1 MKKILILTVTAGNAH
16 NACAKAMKE
25 KLESMSDVEVK
36 VIDLLKEYS
45 KALKVWTADK
55 GYNIAVAHFR
65 HVYNMF
71 YEIYKNVPPE
81 DRYKC
86 AAQGMALSVLDGLL
100 KEIYTFKRDVI
111 YGTHFYAGIALTDL
125 KLVYNIPCKVII
137 TSLDYCL
144 SPFWEACV
152 GVDYFALPCED
163 FIEESIQ
170 EGFKLEQLVVSGIPV
185 NEKFYVEKDK
195 KEAKEELGLN
205 PNVFTIMIMFGG
217 GHWAGGFKIFKEL
230 IEIVQSR
237 NVQIIMINGRNKEGF
252 NKVAK
257 MHFPDNIKV
266 INVGFTNQVD
276 LYMSASDIM
285 LNKAGG
291 SSCTEIINKKLP
303 MIVTEILPA
312 QEKHNLKFLKEKG
325 IVKSF
330 KNKKELKEIIFDLM
344 DHKDHYDKMVA
355 NTLLLRRNG
364 IDILA
369 NLILSQPNAIYNDE
383 YISNINYK
391 KVVSQ
396 VKKALT
402 KEHKTTKKEVKIEKK
417 EVKKKLKQ
425 NGGKFKY
432 GKNSS
437 SY

>member
-1 MKKILILTVTAGNAH
+1 M
-16 NACAKAMKE
+16 
-25 KLESMSDVEVK
+25 
-36 VIDLLKEYS
+36 
-45 KALKVWTADK
+45 
-55 GYNIAVAHFR
+55 
-65 HVYNMF
+65 
-71 YEIYKNVPPE
+71 
-81 DRYKC
+81 
-86 AAQGMALSVLDGLL
+86 
-100 KEIYTFKRDVI
+100 
-111 YGTHFYAGIALTDL
+111 
-125 KLVYNIPCKVII
+125 
-137 TSLDYCL
+137 
-144 SPFWEACV
+144 
-152 GVDYFALPCED
+152 
-163 FIEESIQ
+163 
-170 EGFKLEQLVVSGIPV
+170 VVSGIPV

-230 IEIVQSR
+230 IEIVQNR

-344 DHKDHYDKMVA
+344 DHKDHYDTMVA